1 MSTKL
6 CSVESRLRYHGLG
19 ATLLP
24 GVGEPSRLSVTPK
37 GEPRMPPRRVAF
49 SDSRI
54 EQAAWEREPAK
65 PSSVDGALDEL
76 HRVCFLRGC
85 SIRDVR
91 RL

>member
-54 EQAAWEREPAK
+54 EQPTWEGTGQA
-65 PSSVDGALDEL
+65 
-76 HRVCFLRGC
+76 CF
-85 SIRDVR
+85 R
-91 RL
+91 RRRSRRTSQSLLFKGV

>member
-65 PSSVDGALDEL
+65 LLPSTALSTNFTE
-76 HRVCFLRGC
+76 FAF
-85 SIRDVR
+85 
-91 RL
+91 

>member
-54 EQAAWEREPAK
+54 EQAAWEGNR
-65 PSSVDGALDEL
+65 PSLLPSTALSTNFTE
-76 HRVCFLRGC
+76 FAF
-85 SIRDVR
+85 
-91 RL
+91 

>member
-1 MSTKL
+1 MLRLREKATHMSTKL

-54 EQAAWEREPAK
+54 EQAAWEREAFY
-65 PSSVDGALDEL
+65 
-76 HRVCFLRGC
+76 RR
-85 SIRDVR
+85 R